1 VVVVLV
7 FFVPRAI
14 VPAQA
19 GSTIKMKEGCARMEK
34 SPGKELAAFTSPH
47 RRVNRAAAASLIE
60 PRSAPS

>member
-1 VVVVLV
+1 VKPETSDVVVVLV

-34 SPGKELAAFTSPH
+34 SPGKELAALPRRTAESTS
-47 RRVNRAAAASLIE
+47 RGKRA
-60 PRSAPS
+60 